1 MLNLTWRCSSIIAVL
16 SNLQQKGLSSTC
28 TGNIE
33 ETAESCQVQPMS
45 TLLDVAQ
52 PRWLWYMQAA
62 RLFGGLLLQPRL
74 RTGLKAELGAF
85 YPLLLL
91 RPMENDR

>member
-1 MLNLTWRCSSIIAVL
+1 MLPARMPL
-16 SNLQQKGLSSTC
+16 
-28 TGNIE
+28 
-33 ETAESCQVQPMS
+33 
-45 TLLDVAQ
+45 
-52 PRWLWYMQAA
+52 YMQAA

>member
-1 MLNLTWRCSSIIAVL
+1 MSAV
-16 SNLQQKGLSSTC
+16 
-28 TGNIE
+28 
-33 ETAESCQVQPMS
+33 
-45 TLLDVAQ
+45 
-52 PRWLWYMQAA
+52 QAA

-91 RPMENDR
+91 RPMENDRHAHFLTVLVCFTSLRCGCLFFNATR

>member
-1 MLNLTWRCSSIIAVL
+1 MLAVFQAWVNIRPEFAEQL
-16 SNLQQKGLSSTC
+16 RQPLCLALLRNC
-28 TGNIE
+28 TSPYDE
-33 ETAESCQVQPMS
+33 AYS
-45 TLLDVAQ
+45 L
-52 PRWLWYMQAA
+52 AA